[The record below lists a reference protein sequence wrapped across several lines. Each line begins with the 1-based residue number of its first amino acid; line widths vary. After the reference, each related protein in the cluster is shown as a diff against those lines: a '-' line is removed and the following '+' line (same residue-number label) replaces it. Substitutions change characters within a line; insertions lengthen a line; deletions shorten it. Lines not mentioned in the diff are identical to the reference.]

1 MECAVVLAR
10 DQGNDAA
17 AKPVT
22 TNDVAAV
29 TGGVAPVQRSCRVT
43 DPHWRMVVGA
53 RRFPGWWPGPGRRLG
68 SMAVVLGRWR
78 HQVRVGLVGAVESGM
93 EAVLARR
100 LDTQREHFDHRLET
114 VAGHLRDEIDAL
126 RAELHAREVRDR
138 RDMLAAGE
146 RAAVASSAALV
157 QEQMPGARTF
167 PSPRE
172 TLEHALSLA
181 PDGGMA
187 LEFGVYSGTTL
198 TRIAEARG
206 GVGVYGFDSFVGLPE
221 DWRAG
226 FSRGTFAVESP
237 PQVPGAEL
245 VIGWFAD
252 TLPGF
257 LAAHPGPVDVLHLDA
272 DLYSST
278 ATVLAGLGTTA
289 APGLGGDLR

>member
-1 MECAVVLAR
+1 M
-10 DQGNDAA
+10 
-17 AKPVT
+17 
-22 TNDVAAV
+22 
-29 TGGVAPVQRSCRVT
+29 
-43 DPHWRMVVGA
+43 H
-53 RRFPGWWPGPGRRLG
+53 
-68 SMAVVLGRWR
+68 
-78 HQVRVGLVGAVESGM
+78 VGLVGAVESGV

-100 LDTQREHFDHRLET
+100 LDTQREHFDHRLEA
-114 VAGHLRDEIDAL
+114 VAGQLRDEVAAL

-146 RAAVASSAALV
+146 RAAVASSAAFV

-172 TLEHALSLA
+172 TLEYALSLA

-198 TRIAEARG
+198 TRIAAARG

-237 PQVPGAEL
+237 PVVHGAEL

-257 LAAHPGPVDVLHLDA
+257 LATHPGPVDVLHLDA

-278 ATVLAGLGTTA
+278 ATVLAGVGPRLRPGSVVIFDEYLNHPGWQHGEHRAWSEYVASSGLAFRYEALTHDHEQVVVVVG
-289 APGLGGDLR
+289 APAGGEVGDDATGPSSRSDVTSAG